1 MTEKPTQTWIEPL
14 HQKEIE
20 ILNLISEGLSNREI
34 SRRLYLSAETVKWYN
49 KQMFK
54 KLGVN
59 SRTQAV
65 KIASQQGI
73 LRPRDTS
80 PTVEEAAVRSNLP
93 AQLTSFIGRQEEA
106 QEIKGL
112 LKTSRLVVLTGAGGT
127 GKTRLALQ
135 VAAELTLAYQDGVW
149 LVELATITDPAL
161 AANAIAEALN
171 VNPIGEVSPL
181 EVLKRFLRRKHLLLL
196 LDNFEHLPEATPL
209 VGELLA
215 AAPQLTILATSRER
229 LHVYGEQEYPVY
241 PLRLPDT
248 TRLEPIEK
256 LLSYEAINLF
266 AQRARSIQ
274 PRLELSEQNMPAI
287 VQICLQLDGLPLAL
301 ELAASQVKTY
311 PPPILAQQLEK
322 SLGTLPDGPR
332 DLPARQRT
340 LHATIE
346 WSENLLGLDE
356 KTLFARL
363 AIFCG
368 GGALDAIERVCN
380 AGFGEKIIELLA
392 ALVEKNLVI
401 TREGQDG
408 ELRFTMLETI
418 HDYARKRLIS
428 SDESQEIHRRH
439 AAYYT
444 DLAGVAYQEFRTFR
458 QVYWFAKLRAEQDN
472 LRAALAWS
480 LGSEDITYA
489 LRLVEALRDHW
500 LYNGYA
506 AEGRRWSE
514 LILEKRP
521 EVPSNLPAGVLCTAG
536 ILAYTMSD
544 VQRGEELLRRSVELY
559 QQSDDERGT
568 AWALTFL
575 AITGVGSL
583 GEIDRYIEMAQ
594 QSLKMFRKLEN
605 QPGMAQAYN
614 ILGELARWTE
624 DYEAAQHYYEEC
636 LRIVQLIGE
645 RMREAM
651 QYVNLGVLAHY
662 QDQYQLAAEQMR
674 RGLVIFR
681 ELGTGY
687 GLAMALAALAGPIA
701 KLGDYEKAA
710 RLLGAADAE
719 MESLGANQQPVD
731 QIEIERF
738 LIYVRQAL
746 GEEAFQEAWQ
756 AGHEL
761 SIDEALNYA
770 LGSE

>member
-1 MTEKPTQTWIEPL
+1 MIEKPTQTWIEPL
-14 HQKEIE
+14 NQREIE

-34 SRRLYLSAETVKWYN
+34 SQRLNLSSETVKWYN

-59 SRTQAV
+59 SRTQAM
-65 KIASQQGI
+65 KIASQQGLLAPQNI
-73 LRPRDTS
+73 APL
-80 PTVEEAAVRSNLP
+80 VEETIVRNNLP
-93 AQLTSFIGRQEEA
+93 AQLTSFVGRQEEV

-112 LKTSRLVVLTGAGGT
+112 LKVSRLVVLTGAGGT

-135 VAAELTLAYQDGVW
+135 VAAELTPAFRDGVW
-149 LVELATITDPAL
+149 LVDLATIIDPTL
-161 AANAIAEALN
+161 VANAIAEVLKA
-171 VNPIGEVSPL
+171 NPIGEVSPF

-248 TRLEPIEK
+248 PRQAPIET

-266 AQRARSIQ
+266 VQRARSAQ
-274 PRLELSEQNMPAI
+274 PRLELSQKNLAAI
-287 VQICLQLDGLPLAL
+287 AQICLQLDGLPLAV

-346 WSENLLGLDE
+346 WSEDLLGPDE

-363 AIFCG
+363 AVFSG
-368 GGALDAIERVCN
+368 GGTLDAIERICN
-380 AGFGEKIIELLA
+380 VGFGEKIVELLA

-401 TREGQDG
+401 TREGPDG
-408 ELRFTMLETI
+408 ELRFTMLEII
-418 HDYARKRLIS
+418 HDYVQKRLIS
-428 SDESQEIHRRH
+428 SDESRELHRRH
-439 AAYYT
+439 AAFYT

-458 QVYWFAKLRAEQDN
+458 QVYWFAKLRTEQDN
-472 LRAALAWS
+472 LRVALAWS
-480 LGSEDITYA
+480 LDSGDITYA
-489 LRLVEALRDHW
+489 LRLVKALRDHW

-514 LILEKRP
+514 LILKKGLE
-521 EVPSNLPAGVLCTAG
+521 LPPDLLAGVLCTAG
-536 ILAYTMSD
+536 ILAYNVSD
-544 VQRGEELLRRSVELY
+544 VQQGEELLRRSVELY
-559 QQSDDERGT
+559 RQSGDESGT
-568 AWALTFL
+568 AWALTLL
-575 AITGVGSL
+575 AITGIGSSS
-583 GEIDRYIEMAQ
+583 EIERYIQMAQ
-594 QSLKMFRKLEN
+594 QSLEMFRKLED

-614 ILGELARWTE
+614 ILGELARWTG
-624 DYEAAQHYYEEC
+624 DYAAAQLYYEEC
-636 LRIVQLIGE
+636 LRIVQLTGE

-651 QYVNLGVLAHY
+651 QYENLGVLAHY
-662 QDQYQLAAEQMR
+662 REEYQLAAEHMR
-674 RGLVIFR
+674 RGLDIFR
-681 ELGTGY
+681 ELGTSY
-687 GLAMALAALAGPIA
+687 GLAIALATLAGPIA
-701 KLGDYEKAA
+701 KLGDYERAA

-719 MESLGANQQPVD
+719 MDSLDTDQQPVD
-731 QIEIERF
+731 QIEIGQF
-738 LIYVRQAL
+738 LTSVREAL
-746 GEEAFQEAWQ
+746 GEKAFQEAWQ
-756 AGHEL
+756 AGHDL
-761 SIDEALNYA
+761 SIDGALEYA
-770 LGSE
+770 LGSQ